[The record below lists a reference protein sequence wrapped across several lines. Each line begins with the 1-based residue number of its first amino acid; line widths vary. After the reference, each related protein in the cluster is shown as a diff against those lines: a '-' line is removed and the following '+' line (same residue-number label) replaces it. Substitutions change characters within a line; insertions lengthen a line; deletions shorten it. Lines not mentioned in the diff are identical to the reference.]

1 MLVTNETNVTYLSG
15 FTGHDSMLLI
25 APDRNYFITDSRYIQ
40 EARDTLKGFS
50 LRLVDISTYDTISD
64 IVEKERLK
72 RIGFESMDLPYGVAL
87 KLGKLMKKRKAEIVP
102 CKDVA
107 ECMRSV
113 KDPDEIVLIRDSIRI
128 TKSVMAKITRDV
140 RPGISEI
147 ALSFKIERAFIRE
160 RARPAFEP
168 IAASSE
174 NASKP
179 HAAPTDTKIENDSF
193 VMIDI
198 GAKLNNYCSDI
209 TRMFL
214 LGRVKSRF
222 KNIYDI
228 VTTAQKKAIEKIRP
242 GVKIRDIDTEG
253 RAYIRDKGFG
263 RYFSHSLGHGIGLS
277 VHEQP
282 TISSSSKGTIMP
294 GMVFT
299 IEPAIYIPKFGGARI
314 EDMVLV
320 TDSGC
325 EVLTV

>member
-1 MLVTNETNVTYLSG
+1 
-15 FTGHDSMLLI
+15 
-25 APDRNYFITDSRYIQ
+25 
-40 EARDTLKGFS
+40 
-50 LRLVDISTYDTISD
+50 
-64 IVEKERLK
+64 
-72 RIGFESMDLPYGVAL
+72 
-87 KLGKLMKKRKAEIVP
+87 
-102 CKDVA
+102 
-107 ECMRSV
+107 
-113 KDPDEIVLIRDSIRI
+113 
-128 TKSVMAKITRDV
+128 
-140 RPGISEI
+140 
-147 ALSFKIERAFIRE
+147 
-160 RARPAFEP
+160 
-168 IAASSE
+168 
-174 NASKP
+174 
-179 HAAPTDTKIENDSF
+179 
-193 VMIDI
+193 
-198 GAKLNNYCSDI
+198 
-209 TRMFL
+209 MFL